1 MQYQTK
7 QSVQKKKKKNT
18 LCIVSSK
25 LAQIHTHTH
34 TTKMKHSLWKLYSIA
49 ALNYMIAILYKIQG

>member
-25 LAQIHTHTH
+25 LAQIHTHT
-34 TTKMKHSLWKLYSIA
+34 TKMKHSLWKLYSIA